1 MIELIPQLIPILKMQ
16 IVKVLVIALSSISWT
31 AARPVGQPGQTDVSI
46 QAAGPALDT
55 RDQQFQPVY
64 SPPKTVSARSD
75 ENGDPSNNLRKRTFD
90 PVSPPP
96 KVLPPPGPQVKE
108 RGFDPVSPPPKIL
121 PPHGPVIEERNF
133 QPLSPPPKALPPP
146 SDGARKRSFNLIS
159 PPPKVAH
166 PQYDGASKLRDRRDG
181 FVKMVRPQ
189 A

>member
-1 MIELIPQLIPILKMQ
+1 MTELILQLIPILSMQ
-16 IVKVLVIALSSISWT
+16 IVNVLVIALLSISRT

-75 ENGDPSNNLRKRTFD
+75 ENEDPSKSLRERTFD

-96 KVLPPPGPQVKE
+96 KVLPPPEPQVKE

-121 PPHGPVIEERNF
+121 TPHGPVLEERNF
-133 QPLSPPPKALPPP
+133 QPLSPPPKVLPPP
-146 SDGARKRSFNLIS
+146 SDGARKRSFEPIS
-159 PPPKVAH
+159 PPPKVAS
-166 PQYDGASKLRDRRDG
+166 PQHDGASKLRDRRDG
-181 FVKMVRPQ
+181 FVKAIRRQ